1 MVGEHIASVHAA
13 FLLDVE
19 ESDEE
24 GELEK
29 GGTRSRLCP
38 ECGRQHSFT
47 RAALCGHLL
56 YVHRSLAPRL
66 ARMDA
71 EGRARMGVQADRF
84 LPICRDRNGIGHEG
98 TQEIIS
104 FFYLQCGLICFFC
117 YSFQVLLVPV
127 PALRTPLPT
136 PRGLR
141 PAPGSGALR

>member
-29 GGTRSRLCP
+29 GGARSRLCP

-84 LPICRDRNGIGHEG
+84 LPICRDRDGIGHEG
-98 TQEIIS
+98 NFAYVE
-104 FFYLQCGLICFFC
+104 
-117 YSFQVLLVPV
+117 
-127 PALRTPLPT
+127 
-136 PRGLR
+136 
-141 PAPGSGALR
+141 